1 MPEQKVLPVL
11 WTDRS
16 LQNAQS
22 IKKYI
27 AHNFSPKEVDNF
39 FALLGAFEKA
49 VSVFP
54 KLYPLSSQQQEVRRA
69 VLSKELSAF
78 YRIANNQI
86 EVLAVSDNRWD
97 TSEWFK

>member
-1 MPEQKVLPVL
+1 MPEQKALSVL

-16 LQNAQS
+16 VQNALS

-27 AHNFSPKEVDNF
+27 SHNFSQKEVDNF

-49 VSVFP
+49 VGIFP
-54 KLYPLSSQQQEVRRA
+54 KLYPLSSQQREIRRA

-78 YRIANNQI
+78 YRIAKNKI
-86 EVLAVSDNRWD
+86 EILAVLDNRCD
-97 TSEWFK
+97 SSEWY